1 MLTSPAVI
9 QTLCLRNNGND
20 PLSNSLGFP
29 SPEFNWMSWALSA
42 AQLHKLYG
50 EVHLYTNDAGKEVLI
65 DRLQLPYTH
74 VHTVFSDEDVPA
86 ALWAVPKVRTYSLQ
100 KAPFV
105 HFDGD
110 TFLWERIDKEIMNA
124 ELITQ
129 NQEHTPAFYRPIL
142 QDLLKQGAWLPDYL
156 AEAVGAGAPIV
167 SYNAG
172 VMGGKNIDFFQRY
185 TNEAFRMIQKNR
197 DKAAVL
203 AHPEFNMIYEQVIF
217 GALAARE
224 NIPVK
229 CYFPEPVTD
238 MVYRGITNFNE
249 VPSRKRFIHMLGS
262 FKSHLETCLMLA
274 KRLRKD
280 FPEYYYRIISECKK
294 SNITMQLRCYQE
306 EETARRGSKQDW
318 HAVYEHERM
327 QFEKFDLTFGDEE
340 RLSRA
345 RFQTNKLLRR
355 KMHKSG
361 GEEKLLCR
369 IPSGYVKM
377 FRRVACD
384 EMDTLLLSHLGRPR
398 RLDAIMDYLRQFFDE
413 AEIEKSPA
421 SYRELVLLH
430 LKRGCGNQ
438 LFSIS

>member
-1 MLTSPAVI
+1 MLILPAII
-9 QTLCLRNNGND
+9 QTLYLNNTHSD
-20 PLSNSLGFP
+20 PLANTLGFP

-65 DRLQLPYTH
+65 NRLRLPYTH
-74 VHTVFSDEDVPA
+74 VHTVFNETTVPA
-86 ALWAVPKVRTYSLQ
+86 ALWAMPKLLTYSLQ

-110 TFLWERIDKEIMNA
+110 VFLWEPMDKCLGEA
-124 ELITQ
+124 ALIAQ
-129 NQEHTPAFYRPIL
+129 NQEHTASFYRPIL
-142 QDLLKQGAWLPDYL
+142 QDLHQQGAWLPDCL
-156 AEAVGAGAPIV
+156 TSAVTSEAPIV

-172 VMGGKNIDFFQRY
+172 IIGGSNIDFFHRY
-185 TNEAFRMIQKNR
+185 TNEAFRMIAENR
-197 DKAAVL
+197 SKPAVL
-203 AHPEFNMIYEQVIF
+203 EHPEFNMIYEQVIF
-217 GALAARE
+217 GMLAAGE
-224 NIPVK
+224 KMPVN
-229 CYFPEPVTD
+229 CYFRQPVVD
-238 MVYRGITNFNE
+238 MAYKGITNFNE
-249 VPSRKRFIHMLGS
+249 VPSKKKFIHLLGG
-262 FKSHLETCLMLA
+262 FKKHLDTCLMLA
-274 KRLRKD
+274 KRLRRD

-306 EETARRGSKQDW
+306 EQVNATASKQDW
-318 HAVYEHERM
+318 RAVYEHELT
-327 QFEKFDLTFGDEE
+327 QFEKFDLTFGNDE

-345 RFQTNKLLRR
+345 LFQTNKLL
-355 KMHKSG
+355 KKKYDKSD
-361 GEEKLLCR
+361 GEKKLLCR

-377 FRRVACD
+377 FRKVVCD
-384 EMDTLLLSHLGRPR
+384 ELDTLLVSHLGRPR

-413 AEIEKSPA
+413 AEIEKNPA